1 MLSGPLSGQIAVD
14 EQPEKKMTIP
24 NINLKELVKAGVHFG
39 HKSQRWNPK
48 MLKYIHSTKENIH
61 IINLNYTVQMLSEA
75 LKVIDDVVSK
85 GGKILFVA
93 TKKQAAGKIANLAK
107 ETNQFYVNHR
117 WLGGMLTN
125 WSTITKSIK
134 KMKELEVLKS
144 NPDNEFTKKEI
155 LKITNQYE
163 KLVKSLS
170 GISEMKKSPDLVF
183 IIDTKL
189 EHIAVS
195 EANLLNLP
203 IVGIVDTNCDPD
215 KIDYPIPGN
224 DDSRRSI
231 DLYCSLIKETINA
244 SAKEIDFETNT
255 KNNKEDI
262 IKPIVKD
269 DADNSNNNDVSVS
282 EDSRNDS

>member
-1 MLSGPLSGQIAVD
+1 MD

-24 NINLKELVKAGVHFG
+24 NINLKELVEAGVHFG

-48 MLKYIHSTKENIH
+48 MLKYIHSTRENIH
-61 IINLNYTVQMLSEA
+61 IINLNHTVQMLSEA

-93 TKKQAAGKIANLAK
+93 TKKQAASKIASLAN
-107 ETNQFYVNHR
+107 ETNQYYVNHR

-144 NPDNEFTKKEI
+144 NPNNEFTKKEI
-155 LKITNQYE
+155 LKISNQYE

-195 EANLLNLP
+195 EANLLKIP
-203 IVGIVDTNCDPD
+203 IIGIVDTNADPD
-215 KIDYPIPGN
+215 KINYPIPGN

-231 DLYCSLIKETINA
+231 DLYCSLIKETINS
-244 SAKEIDFETNT
+244 SAKEIDFT
-255 KNNKEDI
+255 I
-262 IKPIVKD
+262 
-269 DADNSNNNDVSVS
+269 NSNNNKKEIIENDVKVEEQTSNNNDTAS
-282 EDSRNDS
+282 GDSKNDS

>member
-1 MLSGPLSGQIAVD
+1 MS
-14 EQPEKKMTIP
+14 IP
-24 NINLKELVKAGVHFG
+24 NINLKQLVEAGVHFG

-48 MLKYIHSTKENIH
+48 MSKYIHSTRENIH
-61 IINLNYTVQMLSEA
+61 IINLNFTVQMLNEA
-75 LKVIDDVVSK
+75 LTTIHNVVSK

-93 TKKQAAGKIANLAK
+93 TKKQAANKIADLAN
-107 ETNQFYVNHR
+107 ETNQYYVNHR

-134 KMKELEVLKS
+134 KMKELEILKS

-155 LKITNQYE
+155 LKISNQHE

-195 EANLLNLP
+195 EANLLNIP
-203 IVGIVDTNCDPD
+203 IIGIVDTNCDPD

-231 DLYCSLIKETINA
+231 DLYCSLIKETIN
-244 SAKEIDFETNT
+244 SSIDKIDFQNDISENSKNYIENQDIKTGSEADDTN
-255 KNNKEDI
+255 KGLAK
-262 IKPIVKD
+262 
-269 DADNSNNNDVSVS
+269 DVS
-282 EDSRNDS
+282 NDN

>member
-1 MLSGPLSGQIAVD
+1 MS
-14 EQPEKKMTIP
+14 IP
-24 NINLKELVKAGVHFG
+24 NINLKDLVEAGVHFG

-48 MLKYIHSTKENIH
+48 MSKFIHSTRENVH

-75 LKVIDDVVSK
+75 LKVIDDTVSK

-93 TKKQAAGKIANLAK
+93 TKKQASKKVADLAI
-107 ETNQFYVNHR
+107 ETNQYYVNHR

-134 KMKELEVLKS
+134 KMKDLEILKS

-155 LKITNQYE
+155 LKISNQHE
-163 KLVKSLS
+163 KLVRSLS

-195 EANLLNLP
+195 EANLLNIP
-203 IVGIVDTNCDPD
+203 IIGIVDTNCDPE
-215 KIDYPIPGN
+215 KINYPIPGN

-231 DLYCSLIKETINA
+231 DLYCSLIRETIN
-244 SAKEIDFETNT
+244 SSDVKIDFESEIERNSGETLDNK
-255 KNNKEDI
+255 KNEPLEAKAKEDKILNKEI
-262 IKPIVKD
+262 
-269 DADNSNNNDVSVS
+269 NNDS
-282 EDSRNDS
+282 

>member
-1 MLSGPLSGQIAVD
+1 
-14 EQPEKKMTIP
+14 MTIP
-24 NINLKELVKAGVHFG
+24 NINLKELVEAGVHFG

-48 MLKYIHSTKENIH
+48 MLKYIHSTRENIH

-93 TKKQAAGKIANLAK
+93 TKKQAASKIASLAN
-107 ETNQFYVNHR
+107 ETNQYYVNHR

-144 NPDNEFTKKEI
+144 NPNNEFTKKEI
-155 LKITNQYE
+155 LKISNQYE
-163 KLVKSLS
+163 KLVRSLS

-195 EANLLNLP
+195 EANLLKIP
-203 IVGIVDTNCDPD
+203 IIGIVDTNADPD
-215 KIDYPIPGN
+215 KINYPIPGN

-231 DLYCSLIKETINA
+231 DLYCSLIKETINS
-244 SAKEIDFETNT
+244 SAKEIDFEINS
-255 KNNKEDI
+255 NNKEEI
-262 IKPIVKD
+262 TKS
-269 DADNSNNNDVSVS
+269 DAKSDSDNSNNNNVSGP
-282 EDSRNDS
+282 EDPENDS

>member
-1 MLSGPLSGQIAVD
+1 MS
-14 EQPEKKMTIP
+14 IP
-24 NINLKELVKAGVHFG
+24 SINLKELVEAGVHFG

-48 MLKYIHSTKENIH
+48 MSKYIHSTKENIH
-61 IINLNYTVQMLSEA
+61 IINLNYTLQMFSEA
-75 LKVIDDVVSK
+75 LKVIDNVVSK

-93 TKKQAAGKIANLAK
+93 TKKQASKKIANLATD
-107 ETNQFYVNHR
+107 TNQYYVNHR

-125 WSTITKSIK
+125 WSTIAQSIK
-134 KMKELEVLKS
+134 KMKELEILKS

-155 LKITNQYE
+155 LKISNKYE

-195 EANLLNLP
+195 EANLLNIP

-231 DLYCSLIKETINA
+231 DLYCSLIKQTINSSEEKIEFENA
-244 SAKEIDFETNT
+244 STNKKEITQNKHESTSD
-255 KNNKEDI
+255 KNGEHQNG
-262 IKPIVKD
+262 
-269 DADNSNNNDVSVS
+269 SVS
-282 EDSRNDS
+282 EDINNES